1 MFVLNIERNT
11 FLSSEFNAFSNF
23 LFTIHIFRYS
33 RQKIHKR
40 DRKLRTFR
48 ILFRACSE
56 DEKLE
61 LQRTRCVPYPVSTV
75 TWNSSDLCFK
85 FPQELLIFLGKT
97 SALSRLVFNF
107 SEEAPYIVFDISHR
121 AHGVL
126 FPWLQYL
133 GCSDLLN
140 FNGVIHD
147 RSCREV
153 LLHKVFKN
161 DNSHVRVVQ
170 LWKVS
175 GGCMIT

>member
-1 MFVLNIERNT
+1 MFVLNIERIK
-11 FLSSEFNAFSNF
+11 LWSSEFNPFSNF

-33 RQKIHKR
+33 GQKIHKR
-40 DRKLRTFR
+40 DRKLCTFR
-48 ILFRACSE
+48 ILFRACSQ

-61 LQRTRCVPYPVSTV
+61 FQRTRGVPYAVSTV

-85 FPQELLIFLGKT
+85 FPQELLIFLGKA
-97 SALSRLVFNF
+97 SAPPRLVLNF
-107 SEEAPYIVFDISHR
+107 PEGTPHIVFDISHCVD
-121 AHGVL
+121 GVL

-147 RSCREV
+147 RSCRKV
-153 LLHKVFKN
+153 LLHEVFKN

-170 LWKVS
+170 LRKVS
-175 GGCMIT
+175 GGCMIK